1 VVCRWLWYGWA
12 ISASQLVTDV
22 GNWSHI
28 QAGAAVTLLAVT
40 GRSTLASLKTLATP
54 MLPALKGLPALLPSA
69 GFTAAA
75 AATAGAGTT
84 APGAAAAAAATAGGG
99 SGVTVIGTLAT
110 TLKLPA
116 TLLLRRPLAAGAAA
130 GSAGAAAA
138 ALRDTS
144 DAAAAAAATTGG
156 SRRQH
161 WRPLHSVGDGMAHG
175 LRSAMLGLRRLAL
188 GNSRALQ
195 QLQQQPLIVQEPAAA
210 AATKPRSGRGFWG
223 GSNRATDSSGAQHQP
238 ARGWFKR
245 RGNSSNQLQLVGQP
259 GAPSMLAAP
268 AAMAAAG
275 APPGW
280 QQEQE
285 QDQQQQQAG
294 GQPLRRRPFAQFT
307 QQVGRHVVWLGS
319 SAARASSQL
328 VLLALGGSRIAQH
341 ASAHPA
347 AAGDASR
354 VLVHSASSHQLQ
366 QQMVLAPSGLNAGH
380 RSLSMPSLLTAGQ
393 DASRAGAVAAAA
405 AASSAGASAGGSV
418 ACAAGVASGD
428 GLGLCGPDMAFMWD
442 SGGSSI
448 ICSSIGSKPSGV
460 GRQVLNLP
468 APRISWGKRASQ
480 AMITRQ

>member
-1 VVCRWLWYGWA
+1 M
-12 ISASQLVTDV
+12 TDV

-75 AATAGAGTT
+75 AATAGAGTA
-84 APGAAAAAAATAGGG
+84 APGAAAAAGGG
-99 SGVTVIGTLAT
+99 SGATMIGTLAT

-156 SRRQH
+156 SSRRQH
-161 WRPLHSVGDGMAHG
+161 WRPLHSLGDGMAHG

-188 GNSRALQ
+188 GNTRALQ

-210 AATKPRSGRGFWG
+210 AAARPRSGRGFWG
-223 GSNRATDSSGAQHQP
+223 GSNRATDSSSAQQQP

-245 RGNSSNQLQLVGQP
+245 RGNSTNQLQLVGQP
-259 GAPSMLAAP
+259 GTPSMLAAP

-275 APPGW
+275 APSGW
-280 QQEQE
+280 QQE
-285 QDQQQQQAG
+285 QDQQQQQVG

-366 QQMVLAPSGLNAGH
+366 QQVLAPSGLNAGH

-393 DASRAGAVAAAA
+393 DVSRAGAVAAAA
-405 AASSAGASAGGSV
+405 AGSSTGGSAGGSV
-418 ACAAGVASGD
+418 ACAAGGD
-428 GLGLCGPDMAFMWD
+428 GLGLCGSDMAFMWD
-442 SGGSSI
+442 SGSSSI